1 MGTYRKKLQFGTLT
15 SQDVVRISEFQ
26 VTHRDLYTAT
36 DRAPVKDG
44 VLDRRLVSLVHPSSF
59 LYAIIIVLQG
69 TSEKNAFCET
79 CGLNAVDCVG
89 HYAYIKLVVPV
100 FHIGFFKHTIA
111 ILQCICKVC
120 SRRL

>member
-1 MGTYRKKLQFGTLT
+1 MFASSTPF
-15 SQDVVRISEFQ
+15 
-26 VTHRDLYTAT
+26 
-36 DRAPVKDG
+36 
-44 VLDRRLVSLVHPSSF
+44 RRCGLCD
-59 LYAIIIVLQG
+59 LQG

-100 FHIGFFKHTIA
+100 FHIGYFKHTIS

-120 SRRL
+120 FNLPLCLPCSRPLDLRSRATGRA

>member
-1 MGTYRKKLQFGTLT
+1 MLT
-15 SQDVVRISEFQ
+15 I
-26 VTHRDLYTAT
+26 
-36 DRAPVKDG
+36 
-44 VLDRRLVSLVHPSSF
+44 
-59 LYAIIIVLQG
+59 LQG

-100 FHIGFFKHTIA
+100 FHIGYFKHTIA

-120 SRRL
+120 SRHLHLVTSLPPPLDMCPSSAGGAGEANVSQKVPPPQS

>member
-1 MGTYRKKLQFGTLT
+1 MSASTHSTE
-15 SQDVVRISEFQ
+15 VRF
-26 VTHRDLYTAT
+26 
-36 DRAPVKDG
+36 
-44 VLDRRLVSLVHPSSF
+44 
-59 LYAIIIVLQG
+59 VLQG

-100 FHIGFFKHTIA
+100 FHIGYFKHTIG

-120 SRRL
+120 FLFLSTVPPLFTLTRLAHACCWKNLIDECILKGSAA